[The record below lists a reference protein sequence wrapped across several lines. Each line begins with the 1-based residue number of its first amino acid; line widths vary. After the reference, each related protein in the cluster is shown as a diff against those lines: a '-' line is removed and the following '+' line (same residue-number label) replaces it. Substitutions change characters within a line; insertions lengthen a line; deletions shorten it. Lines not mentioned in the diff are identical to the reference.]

1 MKLPL
6 WRLITGCAVLAIMLL
21 LVIAAGHVYVN
32 NFLLD
37 RYMKSLA
44 ATPDSANLSDAALA
58 QRILD
63 RAKEL
68 DLPLQPSY
76 LTVTREGKNPH
87 IRIARYSVQMSLAR
101 MDLRMP
107 GAESR

>member
-1 MKLPL
+1 ML
-6 WRLITGCAVLAIMLL
+6 VL
-21 LVIAAGHVYVN
+21 VFAAGRLYVN

-37 RYMKSLA
+37 RYVKSLA
-44 ATPDSANLSDAALA
+44 SMPDSASLSDATLA
-58 QRILD
+58 QKILD

-68 DLPLQPSY
+68 ELPLQSGS
-76 LTVTREGKNPH
+76 LTITRSEGKPH
-87 IRIARYSVQMSLAR
+87 IKIARYSVQMSLAR

>member
-6 WRLITGCAVLAIMLL
+6 WRFITGSAVLAIMLF

-44 ATPDSANLSDAALA
+44 ATPDSARLSDAELS
-58 QRILD
+58 QKILD
-63 RAKEL
+63 RARQL
-68 DLPLQPSY
+68 DLPLQSGY
-76 LTVTREGKNPH
+76 VTVVRSGGNPH

>member
-6 WRLITGCAVLAIMLL
+6 WRLITGCAVLAIMLV

-37 RYMKSLA
+37 RYMKSFA
-44 ATPDSANLSDAALA
+44 AMPDSAKLSDAALA
-58 QRILD
+58 QKILD

-68 DLPLQPSY
+68 DLPLQPGS
-76 LTVTREGKNPH
+76 LTVTRQDGKPQ
-87 IRIARYSVQMSLAR
+87 IKIARYSVQMSLAR